1 MTGLTL
7 ASEGSGSL
15 AKLQPLHKLLHLRYG
30 CSRGYM
36 YRILENKRWE
46 VVEISILC
54 KVYLVSVSHYWDT
67 LSDTVC
73 QFVSEVEDYSL
84 CGYCHSLMKEGPQV
98 CPGGSQARWGP
109 ISSIVPDML
118 RPSTLH
124 SRTSPRFQLH
134 EGSPVG
140 WFPENAR
147 RWNEATPLCQIGC
160 KETTS
165 RTYSGLWTKC
175 TMEKKDYLD
184 AQHHRYL
191 STQWSSF
198 VACTLPWGAA
208 RCIRAVWTWWR
219 SSIPVAYWEC
229 FKNTLVAWLNTMF
242 SQSKSY
248 IIPMPPILKGV
259 LYSYSKNTANIAHQ
273 SKKKKN
279 SVFYLTSLKKPKGDI
294 WFGTTPIGH
303 STLSKTMKCLCDA
316 VGIGGF

>member
-7 ASEGSGSL
+7 APEGSGSL
-15 AKLQPLHKLLHLRYG
+15 AKLQPLHKLLHLRSG
-30 CSRGYM
+30 CSRGYT
-36 YRILENKRWE
+36 ISENKKWE
-46 VVEISILC
+46 VVEVSILC

-84 CGYCHSLMKEGPQV
+84 CGYCYSLMKEGPQV
-98 CPGGSQARWGP
+98 CPGGSQGRWRA

-118 RPSTLH
+118 RPLTLH

-140 WFPENAR
+140 WFPENAWQ
-147 RWNEATPLCQIGC
+147 WNEATLLCG
-160 KETTS
+160 
-165 RTYSGLWTKC
+165 
-175 TMEKKDYLD
+175 KKDYLD

-208 RCIRAVWTWWR
+208 RCIGAVWAWWR

-229 FKNTLVAWLNTMF
+229 FKNTLAAWLNTMF

-273 SKKKKN
+273 SKKKQCVLPHFTEETKGR
-279 SVFYLTSLKKPKGDI
+279 YLVWNHPH
-294 WFGTTPIGH
+294 WP
-303 STLSKTMKCLCDA
+303 
-316 VGIGGF
+316 